1 MSANTRRSVVP
12 WQFLLFL
19 LLFLLFSCILTYIA
33 VRSSPSAQAAQN
45 EPDPLDFT
53 VVIDAGHGGEDGG
66 AVSASGIVEK
76 NINLAIA
83 KKLQTML
90 EMNGIKVVMTRETD
104 ILLYDRAVDYRGR
117 KKALDLA
124 ARKRIAQETENSIFV
139 SIHLN
144 AYPQTQYHG
153 LQVWYSP
160 NNESSRA
167 LAQSIQDTV
176 RASLQPE
183 NDRQVKQA
191 TSSIYLLHH
200 LHSPAVL
207 VECGF
212 LSNPEEA
219 AKLAVEDYQ
228 NELAFLLF
236 TAILNHC
243 AQS

>member
-1 MSANTRRSVVP
+1 MSANTRRSAVP

-19 LLFLLFSCILTYIA
+19 LLFLLLSCIMIYISI
-33 VRSSPSAQAAQN
+33 RSAPSAQAAHN
-45 EPDPLDFT
+45 AHDPLNFT

-66 AVSASGIVEK
+66 AVSASGVVEK
-76 NINLAIA
+76 DVNLAIA
-83 KKLQTML
+83 RKLQTML
-90 EMNGIKVVMTRETD
+90 ETNGIKVVMTRETD
-104 ILLYDRAVDYRGR
+104 ILLYDRTVDYRGR

-124 ARKRIAQETENSIFV
+124 ARRQIAQETENSIFV

-144 AYPQTQYHG
+144 SYPQTQYHG

-176 RASLQPE
+176 RVSLQPE

-219 AKLAVEDYQ
+219 EKLAAEDYQ